1 MDITIEPV
9 QTVVEQLTEI
19 RGVLQQV
26 QTRLLSIESQIDSGI
41 KLPEDT
47 KVKTT
52 VLTLAS
58 CGMQELFTTLEVKQ
72 PSFTD
77 LLCALNTYL
86 VQQRCVDAQLEI
98 TPNDYMK
105 AVFAITDKISYAN
118 LLQLLILKL
127 KIDITRMNLYV

>member
-1 MDITIEPV
+1 MDITIRPV
-9 QTVVEQLTEI
+9 QTIVEQLTEI
-19 RGVLQQV
+19 RVTLQQV
-26 QTRLLSIESQIDSGI
+26 QTRLLTIESQIDSGI
-41 KLPEDT
+41 KLPEE
-47 KVKTT
+47 
-52 VLTLAS
+52 
-58 CGMQELFTTLEVKQ
+58 MQEMFTTLEVKQ
-72 PSFTD
+72 PSFTE
-77 LLCALNTYL
+77 LLYALNTYL

>member
-1 MDITIEPV
+1 MEITTRPV

-19 RGVLQQV
+19 RVVLQQV
-26 QTRLLSIESQIDSGI
+26 QSRLLAIESQIDSGI
-41 KLPEDT
+41 KLPED
-47 KVKTT
+47 
-52 VLTLAS
+52 
-58 CGMQELFTTLEVKQ
+58 MQELFTTLEVKE

-77 LLCALNTYL
+77 LLYALNTYL